1 MCRRSVGFSIDA
13 PQKVL
18 LVPAMMSRCGPST
31 KAKHGLTYIGSKGS
45 RQKLS
50 TLSLSHLPAFRCC
63 CYHWTRGASARTVS
77 QEVTENEDILKFGS
91 LIVLSN
97 TQEAG
102 SSAALTMFVC
112 TVLAHG
118 LACVVVDSEV
128 VQLCIPW
135 FDMFLFSALQVSC
148 TTSGWYSM
156 GLVCRPPLP

>member
-1 MCRRSVGFSIDA
+1 MSSFNGFLYRRSAESF
-13 PQKVL
+13 
-18 LVPAMMSRCGPST
+18 
-31 KAKHGLTYIGSKGS
+31 IGSCDDVERS
-45 RQKLS
+45 DLYRVERFTSEALH
-50 TLSLSHLPAFRCC
+50 SLSSTGFRCC

-135 FDMFLFSALQVSC
+135 FDIFLFSALQVSC
-148 TTSGWYSM
+148 MTSGWYSM
-156 GLVCRPPLP
+156 GLVCRPCLP